1 MRNPHCTSTQKHG
14 THLPFVRMN
23 LLQGRSPLTTRLNI
37 AREVA
42 YDAFSQVMEHQKN
55 PDAAVEY
62 LLQKRHGSVTKRD
75 RRLIKELLFGSL
87 RWYSKIYWILQK
99 TSSRD
104 LNSTTPEIR
113 ASLILGTY
121 QIFYMDHIPDR
132 AAVNESVEY
141 VRHKGQTHA
150 VSFVNGILRSIA
162 RKAEY
167 FAKPD
172 KDKQPAEYLALQY
185 AHPQWIVDRWLRYF
199 SFDRMKDL
207 LLSNNVPPPF
217 AIRVNTCKIP
227 KEKIQEFR
235 DELLRSEKVHS
246 EKPALRSCLL
256 LTPTPP
262 MDAASLFG
270 RGFYTVQGEASQLI
284 AHLVAPQPETC
295 IVDACCG
302 PAGKLSHL
310 FEEVQGSATLI
321 GLDPNPIQIR
331 RATETLTRLGHVGI
345 TLLEQDFLTYR
356 PTHPVDKVLVDA
368 PCSGLGVLRKHPEG
382 KWQKK
387 PELIDRMATEQRKF
401 LQHGFSLL
409 QAGGELIYSVCSFE
423 REETVAQLSW
433 MLDEYA
439 GKIELVS
446 PVQRLPDYYKR
457 FVTRDNLLLIYSGN
471 KDNMD
476 GFGAFIVRK
485 R

>member
-1 MRNPHCTSTQKHG
+1 M
-14 THLPFVRMN
+14 
-23 LLQGRSPLTTRLNI
+23 TTRLSL
-37 AREVA
+37 AREIA
-42 YDAFSQVMEHQKN
+42 YDAFSHVMEHQKN

-62 LLQKRHGSVTKRD
+62 LLQKRHGSITKRD
-75 RRLIKELLFGSL
+75 RRLIKEILFGSL

-104 LNSTTPEIR
+104 LDKTTPEIR
-113 ASLILGTY
+113 ACLILGTY

-132 AAVNESVEY
+132 AAVNESAEY
-141 VRHKGQTHA
+141 IRHKGQTHA

-172 KDKQPAEYLALQY
+172 KDKQPVEYLALQY
-185 AHPQWIVDRWLRYF
+185 AHPTWIVERWCRRF
-199 SFDRMKDL
+199 SFDRMKEL
-207 LLSNNVPPPF
+207 LLSNNVQPPF
-217 AIRVNTCKIP
+217 AVRVNVCKIP
-227 KEKIQEFR
+227 REKIQDFR
-235 DELLRSEKVHS
+235 DELLRKEKVHS

-262 MDAASLFG
+262 LDAESLFG
-270 RGFYTVQGEASQLI
+270 QGYYTVQGEASQLI
-284 AHLVAPQPETC
+284 AHLVDPQPDTC

-310 FEEVQGSATLI
+310 YEEVEGKAQLI
-321 GLDPNPIQIR
+321 GIDPSPVQIR
-331 RATETLTRLGHVGI
+331 RGKETLARLGHEGV
-345 TLLEQDFLTYR
+345 TLLEQDFLTYQ
-356 PTHPVDKVLVDA
+356 PDHPVHKILIDA

-387 PELIDRMATEQRKF
+387 PEIIGQMATDQRK
-401 LQHGFSLL
+401 LLHHGFSLL
-409 QAGGELIYSVCSFE
+409 QSGGELIYSVCSFE
-423 REETVAQLSW
+423 SEETVAQLSW
-433 MLDEYA
+433 MLNEYA

-457 FVTRDNLLLIYSGN
+457 FVTKENVLLIYSGN

-476 GFGAFIVRK
+476 GFGAFVVRK